1 MLLADS
7 IAIMEQGRLI
17 QNGSPANIY
26 RAPANEFVRSFL
38 KLDELIWTEDNRLLK
53 IISHNMQEG

>member
-17 QNGSPANIY
+17 QNDSPANIY
-26 RAPANEFVRSFL
+26 RNPANAFVRSFL
-38 KLDELIWTEDNRLLK
+38 NLDELIWTEDNRLLK
-53 IISHNMQEG
+53 VISHNMQEG